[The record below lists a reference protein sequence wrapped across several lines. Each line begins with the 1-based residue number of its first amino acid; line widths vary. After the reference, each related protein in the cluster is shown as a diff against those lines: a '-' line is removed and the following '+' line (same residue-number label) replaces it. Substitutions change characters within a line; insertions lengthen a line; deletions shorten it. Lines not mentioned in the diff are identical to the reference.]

1 MKMSTPRLVFAMA
14 ALFFGS
20 YLAAFFFTR
29 HSVSREQARTVPAAA
44 RVAVSEPEPKPE
56 TNFALTADR
65 VTMGSS
71 FQPEVPVAPLAMF
84 DGMIRGM
91 AAMPDGPEKMTLGAE
106 IGAIRDRAAAPVLL
120 DWAVSTTDRA
130 VLRSAI
136 EALGPLADAELIA
149 DIRSRFAAA
158 FRADDQYR
166 LAKVIRNMT
175 NPDAAPALMDLANDP
190 AAPPQIAVAATEAL
204 ATIATPP
211 AVSLLLGKIE
221 EVPADDIQ
229 RLITAISRIDRA
241 EALPTLRYAALG
253 NKDTPSDRAR
263 VAAIQALAN
272 FSDDE
277 TRQLLKDLGG
287 DISGSVREAA
297 RAVLA
302 RGR

>member
-1 MKMSTPRLVFAMA
+1 MRTSTSRFVAAMA

-20 YLAAFFFTR
+20 YLVAFLVTR
-29 HSVSREQARTVPAAA
+29 HSVSRQDVPAAPQA
-44 RVAVSEPEPKPE
+44 AVAEPASQPE
-56 TNFALTADR
+56 TDFALTADR
-65 VTMGSS
+65 ITMGSG
-71 FQPEVPVAPLAMF
+71 FQPDVPAAPLVTF
-84 DGMIRGM
+84 DGMIREM
-91 AAMPDGPEKMTLGAE
+91 AAMPDGPEKSTLGTE
-106 IGAIRDRAAAPVLL
+106 VGAIRDRAAAPVLL
-120 DWAVSTTDRA
+120 DWAVSTTDRS
-130 VLRSAI
+130 VLRSAL

-149 DIRSRFAAA
+149 EIRSRFAAA
-158 FRADDQYR
+158 FRSDDQYR
-166 LAKVIRNMT
+166 LAKVIRNIT

-221 EVPADDIQ
+221 EVPADDTQ
-229 RLITAISRIDRA
+229 RLITAISRIDRT
-241 EALPTLRYAALG
+241 EALPTLRYAAVG

-277 TRQLLKDLGG
+277 TRQLLRDLGG
-287 DISGSVREAA
+287 DASGMVREAA

-302 RGR
+302 RAR